1 MQSKASNIAT
11 GGILIALTVVIL
23 YLTPLIPINTLG
35 LLTITSLFVPI
46 GLMRCNMKTSIAIYI
61 GSSILSFLLVPLNI
75 SFLYLIFFGIYGI
88 IKHLAEK
95 RNNRIKEFIIK
106 LLFFNIGLIIYYVIF
121 TSFIGVLNLKISIY
135 LLYVVSQIVFLIY
148 DFALT
153 LLIAFYLD
161 KLHNR

>member
-95 RNNRIKEFIIK
+95 KK
-106 LLFFNIGLIIYYVIF
+106 
-121 TSFIGVLNLKISIY
+121 
-135 LLYVVSQIVFLIY
+135 
-148 DFALT
+148 
-153 LLIAFYLD
+153 
-161 KLHNR
+161 